1 MYEKVN
7 KLIEE
12 MGETEFLDNL
22 VQGLDYNEL
31 DATCDYIARMWDI
44 KLYDEDED

>member
-12 MGETEFLDNL
+12 LWESEFLDNL
-22 VQGLDYNEL
+22 VQGLE
-31 DATCDYIARMWDI
+31 ATCDYIARMWDI
-44 KLYDEDED
+44 KLYHEDDEDED